1 MSRQLDNLK
10 RIFSKLQARY
20 GNDDAIVS
28 DFKQELE
35 FRERVE
41 SGYQQWPDSNTQG
54 IPGHFTQRR
63 PPTVSGRTSALVN
76 TP

>member
-20 GNDDAIVS
+20 GDDDAIVS
-28 DFKQELE
+28 DVKQELE

-63 PPTVSGRTSALVN
+63 PPTVSGGTSGLVN
-76 TP
+76 RP